1 MNLIFL
7 YKKIQIKGVEFIL
20 KKTIIYDLFLIK
32 PIFVVIVNKGPP
44 SKKVHLLLLFSNPQK
59 IIRSTKRTTDMVFP
73 DLPTNKI
80 HLCKCDIT

>member
-20 KKTIIYDLFLIK
+20 KKQLFMIFFLIK

-44 SKKVHLLLLFSNPQK
+44 SKKVPLLLLFPNPQK
-59 IIRSTKRTTDMVFP
+59 IIRSTKRTTDMVLP

>member
-44 SKKVHLLLLFSNPQK
+44 SKKVPLLLLFPNPQK
-59 IIRSTKRTTDMVFP
+59 IIRSTKRTTDMVLP